1 MPEKM
6 IAFCGIVCSDCRA
19 FVATQTNDRELKG
32 KVARAWSTKEEP
44 LKPEDMDCDGCPT
57 TGRRLATFCATC
69 EVRSCGLQRS
79 VKNCA
84 YCDEYPCVKLT
95 TVWKTITESNP
106 KAVLEEIREGLRA

>member
-19 FVATQTNDRELKG
+19 FIATQTNDRELKA
-32 KVARAWSTKEEP
+32 KVAEAWSTKEEP

-57 TGRRLATFCATC
+57 TGQRLAIFCTTC
-69 EVRSCGLQRS
+69 EVRSCGLQRR

-84 YCDEYPCVKLT
+84 YCDEYPCVKFT
-95 TVWKTITESNP
+95 TVWKSITESDP
-106 KAVLEEIREGLRA
+106 KAVLEEIRGGLRA